1 MNKVMVKVYVPLIE
15 REFDIY
21 IPINKKI
28 GIIKKII
35 INTINEIT
43 ELNLQEKRPVKL
55 YDKITGSSFDN
66 ESYVKDSSIRNGT
79 QLILL

>member
-1 MNKVMVKVYVPLIE
+1 VNKVLIKVYVPLIE

-21 IPINKKI
+21 VPINKKI

-35 INTINEIT
+35 VNTINEIT

-55 YDKITGSSFDN
+55 YDKVTGLGLDN
-66 ESYVKDSSIRNGT
+66 DIYVKDSSIRNGT

>member
-43 ELNLQEKRPVKL
+43 ELNLQERRPVKL
-55 YDKITGSSFDN
+55 YDKVTGLSFDN
-66 ESYVKDSSIRNGT
+66 EIYVKDSSIRNGT

>member
-55 YDKITGSSFDN
+55 YDKITGLSFDN